1 MKEFHLQIVT
11 PDGMFYDGNAQ
22 ELLVRTTTGD
32 VGILAGHSEY
42 VAAVGIGAAKVV
54 IDENKSRLA
63 FCSGGLLTVGKEVT
77 RLIPASFEWQENI
90 DPARAQS
97 AKESAEAI
105 LAREGEDPA
114 LLKAAADSKK
124 RAEMRLK
131 LAAKKS

>member
-63 FCSGGLLTVGKEVT
+63 FCSGGLLTVGKDVHDT
-77 RLIPASFEWQENI
+77 REAAVEAAEFLRARKLASLRRQIAKIESISF
-90 DPARAQS
+90 AQ
-97 AKESAEAI
+97 
-105 LAREGEDPA
+105 EGE
-114 LLKAAADSKK
+114 K
-124 RAEMRLK
+124 
-131 LAAKKS
+131 